1 MRGVGVRFSDGSVR
15 ATTSPPAQAEFRIGD
30 YTVSEPL
37 GAEDAGTFYLGEHV
51 VLPRQAAIKL
61 MADAP
66 VYDKA
71 TAIAMLREACLVEA
85 LSHPGIPRIYECGVL
100 PDKRP
105 WTAYELIDGS
115 SVGTRIA
122 SAPMALADVVVL
134 VRDVAD
140 VLDHIHKRGIVHRAL
155 STESIMFTPA
165 RRFPIVV
172 RHWGEACTL
181 DAAGIA
187 ADPRDYVY
195 ELGRV
200 AFHALVG
207 ARHEPGELAT
217 TRDPNTPA
225 DVTSL
230 IDAMLLRDVTQRP
243 TSEEVRERGQWLAET
258 LEQLP
263 AAPRRSTRELGP
275 LDRDDVEDVGDGV
288 TIRIAGRTRTR

>member
-1 MRGVGVRFSDGSVR
+1 MR
-15 ATTSPPAQAEFRIGD
+15 ATTSLPEQAELRIGD
-30 YTVSEPL
+30 YTVSQQF
-37 GAEDAGTFYLGEHV
+37 GAQEVGTFYLADHV
-51 VLPRQAAIKL
+51 VLPRQVAIKL
-61 MADAP
+61 MVEAP
-66 VYDKA
+66 SYDKQA
-71 TAIAMLREACLVEA
+71 AIAMLREACLVEA

-105 WTAYELIDGS
+105 WTAYEVIDGS
-115 SVGTRIA
+115 SIGTRIA

-140 VLDHIHKRGIVHRAL
+140 VLDHIHKRGIVHRAV
-155 STESIMFTPA
+155 STESIMSTPT

-187 ADPRDYVY
+187 ADPRDDVY

-207 ARHEPGELAT
+207 ARHELGELAT
-217 TRDPNTPA
+217 QRDPNTP
-225 DVTSL
+225 
-230 IDAMLLRDVTQRP
+230 RDVTALIDRMLVPDVTKRP
-243 TSEEVRERGQWLAET
+243 TSEEVRARGQWLADT

-263 AAPRRSTRELGP
+263 VSSRRSTRELGP
-275 LDRDDVEDVGDGV
+275 LDAGDVEDVGAGV